1 MAPSSTSSAQPAPP
15 KNTVYIMLQ
24 RAPIW
29 LIVAM
34 LLSVVFVW
42 QVRYD
47 ETYITIFRAVGQG
60 LWTTLWVTIVAF
72 FGATVFGL
80 FIGLARLSSSRLLRE
95 LATLYV
101 EVVRGIPMLVLLL
114 YVAFVVAPAT
124 VAAINWLGDLLG
136 PAGQGMAEFRTRDF
150 DNVWRAIM
158 ALVIGYSAFISEIF
172 RAGIESIERGQ
183 FEAAKSLGMNPWQVM
198 RLVILPQAVRRVL
211 PPLANDFIAMLKD
224 SSLVSVLGVKDITR
238 IGDSYA
244 VNTFKYFE
252 SYNVVAFFYLTM
264 TLILS
269 LLVRRLEQRMP
280 QNK

>member
-1 MAPSSTSSAQPAPP
+1 
-15 KNTVYIMLQ
+15 MLQ

-136 PAGQGMAEFRTRDF
+136 PAGLGLAEFRTRDF